1 VFGISMW
8 EIVVILVIGLII
20 LGPRQLAEV
29 ARTAGKLYRE
39 IQKMTWDL
47 KNSIDLDEITSPSK
61 KSDHVSYSDN
71 TPEATETIETKETTE
86 SEPQE
91 FDFMPGEKSGPD
103 FYADLIETSR
113 KEEEA
118 PEDYETTSADSEHE
132 DHAPKQNESKEGKES

>member
-1 VFGISMW
+1 MW
-8 EIVVILVIGLII
+8 EIVVILVVGLII

-61 KSDHVSYSDN
+61 KSESVSYSDN
-71 TPEATETIETKETTE
+71 TPEPTETTETKETTE
-86 SEPQE
+86 TQHQE
-91 FDFMPGEKSGPD
+91 LDFMPGEKSGPD
-103 FYADLIETSR
+103 FYADLIEESR

-118 PEDYETTSADSEHE
+118 PEDYETTSADTEQDDNASEE
-132 DHAPKQNESKEGKES
+132 KESKEGKAS

>member
-1 VFGISMW
+1 MFGISMW

-61 KSDHVSYSDN
+61 KSESASYSDS
-71 TPEATETIETKETTE
+71 TPETTE
-86 SEPQE
+86 TAETTETEYQE
-91 FDFMPGEKSGPD
+91 IDFLPGEKSGPD
-103 FYADLIETSR
+103 FYSDLIEASR

-118 PEDYETTSADSEHE
+118 PEDYETTSADSEHD
-132 DHAPKQNESKEGKES
+132 DHAPKENESKEGKVS

>member
-1 VFGISMW
+1 MW
-8 EIVVILVIGLII
+8 EIVVILVVGLII

-61 KSDHVSYSDN
+61 KSDSVSYTDSA
-71 TPEATETIETKETTE
+71 TEATETTETKETTE
-86 SEPQE
+86 PEHQE
-91 FDFMPGEKSGPD
+91 LDFMPGEKSGPD
-103 FYADLIETSR
+103 FYADLIEESR

-118 PEDYETTSADSEHE
+118 PEDYEATSADSDQE
-132 DHAPKQNESKEGKES
+132 DHASEEKESKEGKAS